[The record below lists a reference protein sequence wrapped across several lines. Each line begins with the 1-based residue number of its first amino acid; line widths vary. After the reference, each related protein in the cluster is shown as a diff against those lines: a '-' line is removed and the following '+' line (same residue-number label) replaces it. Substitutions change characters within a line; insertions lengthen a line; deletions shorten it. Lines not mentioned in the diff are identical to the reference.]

1 MLREFLH
8 FIKSF
13 KKRFA
18 LYYLVFLA
26 AYIFGFFPFML
37 IKLCALVGFAV
48 LSALFLPVMASFF
61 VSSFRQF
68 ALHRSRIKLPVS
80 FEVAELA
87 KKAGVNV
94 KELGIVKANTA
105 YVIGKSLV
113 LGIDLLEKLSF
124 YERQAVVAH
133 ELGHIKRR
141 HTIIKCILPIP
152 FLVILMLSWLR
163 FNSPIFFSESI
174 TRIILT
180 IILNIAGLAFLLLVM
195 IPINWYTEFD
205 ADKFAANLVGKD
217 HIRSALLKIV
227 DKETIEEPSETH
239 PSIAERLRLIDKLD
253 SRKGRGLYA
262 K

>member
-1 MLREFLH
+1 L
-8 FIKSF
+8 
-13 KKRFA
+13 
-18 LYYLVFLA
+18 FLA
-26 AYIFGFFPFML
+26 AYIFLLFPSMF

-48 LSALFLPVMASFF
+48 SSAFFLPIMASFF

-68 ALHRSRIKLPVS
+68 ALYGSRIKIPVPL
-80 FEVAELA
+80 EIAELA
-87 KKAGVNV
+87 KKADVNV

-113 LGIDLLEKLSF
+113 LGIGLLEKLSF
-124 YERQAVVAH
+124 YELQAVVAH

-163 FNSPIFFSESI
+163 FNPPIFFSESI
-174 TRIILT
+174 TR

-195 IPINWYTEFD
+195 IPINWYIEFD

-239 PSIAERLRLIDKLD
+239 PSIAERVRLIDKLD
-253 SRKGRGLYA
+253 SRKGRGLMLNEANTQA
-262 K
+262 KLIDPKIHEYSH